1 MRDLSRGM
9 QRIIIATKNAHKT
22 AEFRAMLGADYEVVD
37 LTAFPEIP
45 AAEENGATFEEN
57 AAIKALHAA
66 AQFDG
71 WVLADDSGL
80 EVDALG
86 GAPGVISARYS
97 GEGATDLSNRERLI
111 GELRK
116 LEGDS
121 FSARFRCVLC
131 VAERGAVLGK
141 WSGAV
146 EGIVVPEERGG
157 GGFGYDPLFIPNGES
172 GTFAELPAEVKNRLS
187 HRARAFAAF
196 SEWLASR

>member
-1 MRDLSRGM
+1 M

-22 AEFRAMLGADYEVVD
+22 GEFRAMLGSGYEVVD
-37 LTAFPEIP
+37 LTAFPELP

-57 AAIKALHAA
+57 SAIKALHAA
-66 AQFDG
+66 ARFPG

-97 GEGATDLSNRERLI
+97 GEGATDASNRERLI
-111 GELRK
+111 NELHK

-121 FSARFRCVLC
+121 FSARFRCVLS
-131 VAERGAVLGK
+131 VAEGDRVLGT

-146 EGIVVPEERGG
+146 EGVIVPQERGS

-172 GTFAELPAEVKNRLS
+172 ATFAELPGEVKNRLS

-196 SEWLASR
+196 REWLSAARGM